1 MVAGWTRT
9 DNQAVNSLF
18 KKGALNVTPESKALR
33 RIPNKERF
41 YTQVIVFCI
50 VQFVK
55 QSPLGGLQLMT
66 P

>member
-41 YTQVIVFCI
+41 YT
-50 VQFVK
+50 
-55 QSPLGGLQLMT
+55 
-66 P
+66 